1 MRILIVLRYFYC
13 SSLPIGGA
21 ERQALKLANKLIEKG
36 VAVTVVAGLW
46 DWGQSSREII
56 DKVSVH
62 RHFTGWGLFG
72 IKGLRRFG
80 QYFYL
85 LTLFWYLFVHRNE
98 YDLIHCH
105 SAMFGAAVVVLA
117 GRLLNKK
124 TLVRSMAS
132 GVWGDIKRMQEER
145 SILGT
150 GWMLGKLKETDCV
163 VALNQQ
169 IVNELMTIGVQPER
183 IVCIPNGV
191 EIERFT
197 PKTNYKLG
205 SEVIITFVG
214 RLHPQKAVD
223 ILLLAFKK
231 TCTELPQISWR
242 LKLIGTGMQHA
253 ILEAMAHELAIDQSV
268 EFLGQVADPFPL
280 LLQSDVFVL
289 PSKSEG
295 ISNALLEAM
304 MLGLPCVVTNIAGN
318 GDVISH
324 KENGLLVSPNNEDDL
339 SAALVQLGTSQVLRE
354 KLGRAARLTVEKK
367 YALDSVANQ
376 YMTLYADL
384 LDLDVNSEFPRICVS
399 RSSLS

>member
-1 MRILIVLRYFYC
+1 
-13 SSLPIGGA
+13 
-21 ERQALKLANKLIEKG
+21 
-36 VAVTVVAGLW
+36 
-46 DWGQSSREII
+46 
-56 DKVSVH
+56 
-62 RHFTGWGLFG
+62 
-72 IKGLRRFG
+72 
-80 QYFYL
+80 
-85 LTLFWYLFVHRNE
+85 
-98 YDLIHCH
+98 
-105 SAMFGAAVVVLA
+105 
-117 GRLLNKK
+117 
-124 TLVRSMAS
+124 
-132 GVWGDIKRMQEER
+132 
-145 SILGT
+145 
-150 GWMLGKLKETDCV
+150 
-163 VALNQQ
+163 
-169 IVNELMTIGVQPER
+169 
-183 IVCIPNGV
+183 
-191 EIERFT
+191 
-197 PKTNYKLG
+197 
-205 SEVIITFVG
+205 
-214 RLHPQKAVD
+214 
-223 ILLLAFKK
+223 
-231 TCTELPQISWR
+231 
-242 LKLIGTGMQHA
+242 MQHA